1 MSSTPTSHCVIQY
14 VLFPPNIFNKHQTK
28 DPEYESVVD
37 ILKKK
42 NNDDERRSSTS
53 STEDKQQFEKRKSM
67 ASLEIA
73 KSSCCSQYNRDD
85 DYQLITECWIEPQ
98 HGSVVADKNQNNK
111 YMSGLMYEQLADAVS
126 KLIFVYIYYI
136 IR

>member
-1 MSSTPTSHCVIQY
+1 M
-14 VLFPPNIFNKHQTK
+14 
-28 DPEYESVVD
+28 
-37 ILKKK
+37 LKKK

-53 STEDKQQFEKRKSM
+53 SIEDKQFEKRKSM
-67 ASLEIA
+67 ASLEVA

-98 HGSVVADKNQNNK
+98 HGSVVANKNQNNK

-126 KLIFVYIYYI
+126 KLIFFYTYNS